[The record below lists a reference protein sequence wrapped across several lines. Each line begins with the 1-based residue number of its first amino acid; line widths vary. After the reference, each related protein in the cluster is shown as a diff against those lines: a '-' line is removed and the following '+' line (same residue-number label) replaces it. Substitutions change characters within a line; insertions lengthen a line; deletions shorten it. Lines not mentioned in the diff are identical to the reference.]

1 MRIEI
6 DKEKKSVRRLIVSV
20 FLFML
25 LLAPF
30 CAFAQ
35 TSALDRLKTV
45 GPAGGYAATTND
57 TSAAAIAGTVIKA
70 FLGMLGVIFIILI
83 VLAGYNW
90 MTAAG
95 DEQKVEKAKEGIK
108 RAIIGL
114 IIITGSYAIWT
125 FIFTKFLIK

>member
-1 MRIEI
+1 MFGQ
-6 DKEKKSVRRLIVSV
+6 EKRKKNYFIAAIV
-20 FLFML
+20 L
-25 LLAPF
+25 LTFFVIPYIAS
-30 CAFAQ
+30 AQ

-45 GPAGGYAATTND
+45 GPAGGYEASTND

-95 DEQKVEKAKEGIK
+95 DEQKVEKAREGIK

-125 FIFTKFLIK
+125 FIFTKFLMK